1 MAVHTFG
8 ASNPF
13 QVHSWTE
20 RLQDTELIDTNTID
34 SMIIFGTSFVHCH
47 SGGISFQI
55 NASFQMMGDLLH
67 SLQNLIG
74 DGKKPEFEKRY
85 FNFTVASQK
94 DIEAH
99 NTEKVL
105 LYEQCALEAMNA
117 KMGSI
122 TLWFGGKQE
131 YLTKY
136 ADASTIDAMYR
147 HFKQD
152 KWGEL

>member
-1 MAVHTFG
+1 MAVLTFG

-13 QVHSWTE
+13 QVYSWTE
-20 RLQDTELIDTNTID
+20 RLQDTEIVDINTID
-34 SMIIFGTSFVHCH
+34 GMIIFGTSFIHCH

-55 NASFQMMGDLLH
+55 NVSFQMMGDLLH

-85 FNFTVASQK
+85 FNFAVASRK

-99 NTEKVL
+99 NTEGVL
-105 LYEQCALEAMNA
+105 LYERCALEAINA

-136 ADASTIDAMYR
+136 TDASIIDAMYR
-147 HFKQD
+147 HFERD
-152 KWGEL
+152 KLGEL